1 MFAFKNNQLNSR
13 NEKIDDKE
21 RSELRGTDFV
31 QEQIFEHIFEQI
43 EATVF
48 LILQYFGPAK
58 KHSTTRN
65 LIPN

>member
-31 QEQIFEHIFEQI
+31 QEQIYEHIFEQI

-58 KHSTTRN
+58 KHSTT
-65 LIPN
+65 

>member
-31 QEQIFEHIFEQI
+31 QEQIYEHIFQKI
-43 EATVF
+43 ELCF
-48 LILQYFGPAK
+48 LSFNISDRRKNIQP
-58 KHSTTRN
+58 RE
-65 LIPN
+65 I